1 MSIRRI
7 LVPAVAA
14 GALVISGCTPS
25 TGSGGGTTTSI
36 APSGN
41 PVAIASASPT
51 VGDAPL
57 TVHFDSAGSVL
68 GAGDNV
74 TYSWDFGDGSTT
86 ESGASAVHLY
96 ENVGTYQAKLTI
108 TTTLGSSTSPA
119 ITITAN
125 ADPQPKFYVKATGST
140 GANCGP
146 KLDPCA
152 SLVQAVAN
160 AQSAGISNI
169 RVAGGSYTGTVTV
182 PSGMEISGGW
192 LQDFSDFGANEIT
205 IVYGTATSPA
215 LVFNGVNNAKVT
227 GVNAQGVARSSGDAV
242 GVVISG
248 GSTSVVLGDVNAPRT
263 QVTGG
268 TGPNATGVLIT
279 GGSNASV
286 VNTKVNSGTPTGAGS
301 SAYGVR
307 VIGLSVANV
316 TLSDITAQPGI
327 AGTSASAGTPAQA
340 TSGGHG
346 GNGGDAGVLVPG
358 TAGSGG
364 GGTTHA
370 GGAGGKGG
378 HYASPG
384 DHGVAEAGPAGG
396 SGGTRG
402 CGAVGNC
409 GVSATGGGAGGAGA
423 AGTAGAAGSNALVAS
438 DLYAPTHGTAGT
450 NGAPGSGGGGGG
462 DGRAQSADGGGG
474 AGGGAGGN
482 GGVAGTQGGTS
493 GGGSFGVYA
502 SGATV
507 NLNSVIVTS
516 SAGGAG
522 GSGQAAGRG
531 GNGGNGAT
539 GGAKQWGTNAGGGGG
554 GGGGGAGGGGGGAG
568 GGAGGPSIAVL
579 HVGVGT
585 LNHTGSSYT
594 RPAIPASGGA
604 GGAFA
609 APASGGIALHNGQSA
624 ATGNIG
630 PAGANGANGQLF
642 RIWDNGTTTS

>member
-86 ESGASAVHLY
+86 ESGASAVHQY

-125 ADPQPKFYVKATGST
+125 ADPQPKFYVKSTGST

-327 AGTSASAGTPAQA
+327 AGTSASAGTPLRPPRVVTVA
-340 TSGGHG
+340 T
-346 GNGGDAGVLVPG
+346 AATREFLCPARLAREAVARPTPVARAERVVTTPLRVTMVLPG
-358 TAGSGG
+358 
-364 GGTTHA
+364 
-370 GGAGGKGG
+370 
-378 HYASPG
+378 PG
-384 DHGVAEAGPAGG
+384 PLAVAVA
-396 SGGTRG
+396 RG

-409 GVSATGGGAGGAGA
+409 GVSATGGGRGRCRCSRNRRSGRVQRAGR
-423 AGTAGAAGSNALVAS
+423 V

-462 DGRAQSADGGGG
+462 GGRAQSADGGGG